1 MKFAVLVGDGMADWP
16 LENWGG
22 KTPLELAH
30 TPWMDF
36 LAQRGKVGRVL
47 TVPEDLPP
55 DSSIANLS
63 LLGYDPR
70 KFFPGRGP
78 LEASSRGIILQEGQ
92 WAFRCNLVSLSE
104 DGKRLIDYSGGH
116 ISSEEA
122 RELFS
127 MLEQKLGGGR
137 FRFYPGV
144 SFRGLLLVNSLDG
157 EVLTTPPHDIMGM
170 EIEPFLPKGKGSEA
184 LRELM
189 ERAKELLKGH
199 PLNRKRIQG
208 GKLPANGIWP
218 WGGGK
223 RPSMPSF
230 KERFHLSGA
239 VVAGVDLI
247 RGIGILLGM
256 EAPLVEGATGFLDT
270 NYRGKAQMALQC
282 LKKVDFVYLHVEAP
296 DEASHMGSLE
306 EKIRAIERFDQEVVG
321 PVFEGLKQMKEDF
334 RLLVATDHPTPLSQ
348 RTHVREAVPFVIYD
362 PRKEEGGFPSFS
374 EREAQKGLLIEEG
387 HRLLDYFLK
396 G

>member
-144 SFRGLLLVNSLDG
+144 SFRGLLLVNGLDG

-199 PLNRKRIQG
+199 PLNRKRIQE

-321 PVFEGLKQMKEDF
+321 PVFEGLKEMGEDF

-362 PRKEEGGFPSFS
+362 PRKKEGGFPSFS

>member
-144 SFRGLLLVNSLDG
+144 SFRGLLLVNGLDG

-199 PLNRKRIQG
+199 PLNRKRIQE

-230 KERFHLSGA
+230 KERFHLSGV

-321 PVFEGLKQMKEDF
+321 PVFEGLKEMGEDF

>member
-144 SFRGLLLVNSLDG
+144 SFRGLLLVNGLDG

-199 PLNRKRIQG
+199 PLNRKRIQE

-321 PVFEGLKQMKEDF
+321 PVFEGLKEMGEDF

>member
-1 MKFAVLVGDGMADWP
+1 MKFAVLIGDGMADWP
-16 LENWGG
+16 LESYEG
-22 KTPLELAH
+22 KTPLEIAR

-36 LAQRGKVGRVL
+36 LAQRGKMGRVL
-47 TVPEDLPP
+47 TVPEGLPP

-92 WAFRCNLVSLSE
+92 WAFRCNLVTISE
-104 DGKRLIDYSGGH
+104 DGKRLLDYSGGH
-116 ISSEEA
+116 ITTEEA
-122 RELFS
+122 RELFL
-127 MLEQKLGGGR
+127 MLDQKLGGNR

-144 SFRGLLLVNSLDG
+144 SFRGLLIVNGLDG

-170 EIEPFLPKGKGSEA
+170 EVESFLPQGEGSET
-184 LRELM
+184 L
-189 ERAKELLKGH
+189 KELIKEARDLLKEH
-199 PLNRKRIQG
+199 PLNLKRIQE

-223 RPSMPSF
+223 RPNLPSF
-230 KERFHLSGA
+230 KERFGLLGA

-256 EAPLVEGATGFLDT
+256 EAPRVEGATGFLDT
-270 NYRGKAQMALQC
+270 NYRGKAQMALEC
-282 LKKVDFVYLHVEAP
+282 LKRVDFVYLHVEAP

-321 PVFEGLKQMKEDF
+321 PVFEGLKEMKEDF
-334 RLLVATDHPTPLSQ
+334 KLLVCTDHPTPLSQ

-362 PRKEEGGFPSFS
+362 SRKEEGGYSLFS
-374 EREAQKGLLIEEG
+374 EKEAQKGLFIEEG
-387 HRLLDYFLK
+387 HTLLDYFLK